1 MANLARMNRNFF
13 PSFPSLFEDMF
24 NRDWTNFPA
33 AANSGEGTL
42 PAVNVRETN
51 QAYELDV
58 AAPGMSKQ
66 DFKIE
71 LDNNILIIS
80 AEKQD
85 KKEEKDKEGNYS
97 RREFSYQSFMRTF
110 SLPERLVKGDAIAAN
125 YKDGILHVSIPK
137 TEEGK
142 EKKVK
147 QIAIS

>member
-33 AANSGEGTL
+33 ARGGESTM
-42 PAVNVRETN
+42 PAVNVRETD

-58 AAPGMSKQ
+58 AAPGMTKQ

-80 AEKQD
+80 AEKQN

-110 SLPERLVKGDAIAAN
+110 SLPERLVKGEDIAAN

-137 TEEGK
+137 TEDGK
-142 EKKVK
+142 NKKVK
-147 QIAIS
+147 QISIS

>member
-1 MANLARMNRNFF
+1 MASLARMNRSFF
-13 PSFPSLFEDMF
+13 PTIPSLFEDMF

-33 AANSGEGTL
+33 ATNSGEGSL
-42 PAVNVRETN
+42 PAVNVRETDH
-51 QAYELDV
+51 AYELDV
-58 AAPGMSKQ
+58 AAPGMTKN

-71 LDNNILIIS
+71 LDNNVLIIS
-80 AEKQD
+80 AEKES
-85 KKEEKDKEGNYS
+85 KKEDKDKEGNYS
-97 RREFSYQSFMRTF
+97 RREFNYQSFVRTF

-142 EKKVK
+142 HKNVK